1 MTKQEIIDLRSQ
13 QAIAEL
19 QIQLNKQ
26 GFNLKVDGVYG
37 KKTRDAYA
45 EYLDRDPQVP
55 TLVPPAPKP
64 WWASKTALF
73 TLATI
78 GVSLA
83 ALFGVELDKQN
94 LVEALTAL
102 ATLVTSILALY
113 ANARR
118 SAPLD
123 STLIMP
129 GVRIKTSGGVPAQ
142 GKSDSGS
149 PPGPF
154 GY

>member
-1 MTKQEIIDLRSQ
+1 MTKPEII
-13 QAIAEL
+13 EL
-19 QIQLNKQ
+19 QTQLNKQ
-26 GFNLKVDGVYG
+26 GFNLVVDGRYG
-37 KKTRDAYA
+37 EKTKAAYA
-45 EYLDRDPQVP
+45 AYLDRDTQVP

-113 ANARR
+113 ANSRR
-118 SAPLD
+118 RDPLD

>member
-1 MTKQEIIDLRSQ
+1 MTKPEII
-13 QAIAEL
+13 EL
-19 QIQLNKQ
+19 QTQLNKQ
-26 GFNLKVDGVYG
+26 GFNLVVDGRWG

-45 EYLDRDPQVP
+45 AYLDRDTNVP

-83 ALFGVELDKQN
+83 ALFGVELDKQS
-94 LVEALTAL
+94 LVETLTAL

>member
-1 MTKQEIIDLRSQ
+1 MTKQEII
-13 QAIAEL
+13 EL
-19 QIQLNKQ
+19 QTQLNKQ
-26 GFNLKVDGVYG
+26 GFNLVVDGRYG
-37 KKTRDAYA
+37 EKTRAAYA
-45 EYLDRDPQVP
+45 AYLDRDTQVP
-55 TLVPPAPKP
+55 TLVPPAPIP

-113 ANARR
+113 ANSRR
-118 SAPLD
+118 RAPLD

>member
-1 MTKQEIIDLRSQ
+1 MTKYEIHGKTPEE
-13 QAIAEL
+13 IAEL
-19 QIQLNKQ
+19 QTKLKEQ
-26 GFNLKVDGVYG
+26 GFDIEVDGKYG
-37 KKTRDAYA
+37 PETRDAYA
-45 EYLDRDPQVP
+45 AYLDRDTQVP
-55 TLVPPAPKP
+55 TLVPPAPIP
-64 WWASKTALF
+64 WWTSKTAIF
-73 TLATI
+73 ILATI

-123 STLIMP
+123 TELVLP
-129 GVRIKTSGGVPAQ
+129 GVRLKSASSLPAKSQPYSGNT
-142 GKSDSGS
+142 
-149 PPGPF
+149 PGPF